1 MNNNNVRKSGLAIAV
16 AATLGAS
23 ASANAAITLHN
34 EDGTIFSSDGYINA
48 FYVNTDIDR
57 PGTDLDRRQSRV
69 KTGFMSNYI
78 GFNVVKDMGD
88 LQLGARSSF
97 WVNISDSD
105 DTGATTG
112 IDVRQFYGTIGSSWG
127 EVLIGKDFGLFARSN
142 VFLDEILMGYGH
154 TSDVLGLVDS
164 GGVPFGNIGSGYPYP
179 SPTAQITYRSPD
191 MGGLNLAVGIMDPN
205 KIASDSRDADGNRTA
220 ARFEELPRFESEI
233 TYSMNVEGVNLTT
246 WVNGQYQESETRAA
260 GQNVITSKGLGYSAR
275 MSVAGLSLTASG
287 FTAEGVNP
295 LFTNNFNPGGLPEVT
310 EQDTKGFL
318 AQGSYTL
325 GSNRFALSYG
335 ETTDDILNMKR
346 ETTTLAAFHDVN
358 TNIKLVAEYT
368 RHENTVESS
377 GADLEESNTVAVG
390 AIVLW

>member
-1 MNNNNVRKSGLAIAV
+1 MNNNNFRKSGLAIAM
-16 AATLGAS
+16 AAALGP
-23 ASANAAITLHN
+23 SANANAGITLHN

-48 FYVNTDIDR
+48 FYAHTDIDR

-69 KTGFMSNYI
+69 RTGYRSNYI
-78 GFNVVKDMGD
+78 GFNVAKDMGD
-88 LQLGARSSF
+88 LQLGARTSF
-97 WVNISDSD
+97 WVNINDSD
-105 DTGATTG
+105 DNGPATV

-142 VFLDEILMGYGH
+142 VFLDEVVMGYGH
-154 TSDVLGLVDS
+154 TSDALGLVDS
-164 GGVPFGNIGSGYPYP
+164 GGVPFGNIGTGYPYP
-179 SPTAQITYRSPD
+179 APTAQITYRSPD

-205 KIASDSRDADGNRTA
+205 KVASDARNDEGNRTA
-220 ARFEELPRFESEI
+220 ARFEEMPRLESEI
-233 TYSMNVEGVNLTT
+233 TYSMNVAGVNLTT
-246 WVNGQYQESETRAA
+246 WVNGQYQKSETRAA
-260 GQNVITSKGLGYSAR
+260 GKDDITSKGLGYGAR
-275 MSVAGLSLTASG
+275 MSAEGLSLTASG

-295 LFTNNFNPGGLPEVT
+295 LFTNNFGGGAT

-325 GSNRFALSYG
+325 GSIRFALSYG
-335 ETTDDILNMKR
+335 ETTDDILDMKR
-346 ETTTLAAFHDVN
+346 ETTRLAAFHDVN

-368 RHENTVESS
+368 RHENARESS

>member
-1 MNNNNVRKSGLAIAV
+1 MNNNNFKKSGLAIAM
-16 AATLGAS
+16 AAALGAS

-34 EDGTIFSSDGYINA
+34 EDGTIFSTDGYINA

-78 GFNVVKDMGD
+78 GFNVVKNMGD

-97 WVNISDSD
+97 WVNINDSD
-105 DTGATTG
+105 DTGPATG

-127 EVLIGKDFGLFARSN
+127 EVLIGKDFGLFARN
-142 VFLDEILMGYGH
+142 NIFLDEILFGYGH

-164 GGVPFGNIGSGYPYP
+164 GGVPFGNVGTGYPYP

-205 KIASDSRDADGNRTA
+205 KTA
-220 ARFEELPRFESEI
+220 QGTATEARFEEIPRFESEI
-233 TYSMNVEGVNLTT
+233 TYSMNIDGVNLTT
-246 WVNGQYQESETRAA
+246 WVNGQYQKSKTRAA
-260 GQNVITSKGLGYSAR
+260 GEDDITSKGLGYGAR

-295 LFTNNFNPGGLPEVT
+295 LFTNNFTAGGSLPPVT

-318 AQGSYTL
+318 AQASYTL
-325 GSNRFALSYG
+325 GPNRFALSYG
-335 ETTDDILNMKR
+335 ETTDDILDMKR

-368 RHENTVESS
+368 RHENAVESS
-377 GADLEESNTVAVG
+377 GADLEESNTFAVG